1 MTGDMVMYIK
11 HWIFL
16 MVAVLFS
23 QFVLAEND
31 PKPTKKTDIK
41 VETKTK
47 IKVKFGERS
56 TEDTLVFEK
65 AIEDTLIFAEDELN
79 KGNGKDKPKNG
90 LISGG
95 KMNKTECASEISSTL
110 FPNPCN
116 GFTQLEINNDDHLSV
131 EIVILNYHGVVV
143 KSESTFSNT
152 YQISDLSP
160 GTYIV
165 NISTGGKVV
174 QKRLFVK

>member
-1 MTGDMVMYIK
+1 MVMYIK

-47 IKVKFGERS
+47 VKVKFGERS
-56 TEDTLVFEK
+56 TEDTLVFDK

-79 KGNGKDKPKNG
+79 NGNGKDKPKNG
-90 LISGG
+90 LITGG
-95 KMNKTECASEISSTL
+95 KMNKTESSSEISSTL

-116 GFTQLEINNDDHLSV
+116 GFTQLEINNTDHLSV
-131 EIVILNYHGVVV
+131 EIVIINYLGVVV
-143 KSESTFSNT
+143 KSERTFSST

>member
-1 MTGDMVMYIK
+1 MKGDMAMYYK
-11 HWIFL
+11 RWIFL
-16 MVAVLFS
+16 MAAVLFS
-23 QFVLAEND
+23 QLTWADND

-47 IKVKFGERS
+47 VKVKFGERS
-56 TEDTLVFEK
+56 LEDTLVFEK
-65 AIEDTLIFAEDELN
+65 SIEDTLIFAEDELN
-79 KGNGKDKPKNG
+79 DGKGNDKPKNG
-90 LISGG
+90 LITGG
-95 KMNKTECASEISSTL
+95 KMNKTESVTEISSSL

-116 GFTQLEINNDDHLSV
+116 GFTQLEINNADHLSV
-131 EIVILNYHGVVV
+131 EIVIVNYLGVVV
-143 KSESTFSNT
+143 KSERTFSST